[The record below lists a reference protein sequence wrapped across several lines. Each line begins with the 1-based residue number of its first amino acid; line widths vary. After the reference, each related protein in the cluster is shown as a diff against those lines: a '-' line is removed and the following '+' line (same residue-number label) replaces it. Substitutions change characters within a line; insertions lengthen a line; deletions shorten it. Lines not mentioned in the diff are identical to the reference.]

1 MNCECPCECSIE
13 HFNIGSIISEY
24 MYGDLLEDDKNVS
37 DKKINLF
44 DSIDVCTRPS
54 EEFIPNKRTNGQIDA
69 LNTLSQC
76 VNFTCE
82 LYATQLDC
90 LGILGC
96 VWCEI
101 DIDQTILLSPFC
113 THQSS
118 CFGGAL
124 GSSTPY
130 GDGDIGV
137 IIDSILP
144 STFTAI
150 GPIAIAAVVILFLVI
165 GFSMYCYRNNLE
177 PGKHT
182 RKMLFYS
189 IKVVFFFFFTF
200 TIYILI

>member
-1 MNCECPCECSIE
+1 
-13 HFNIGSIISEY
+13 

-37 DKKINLF
+37 DKQINLF
-44 DSIDVCTRPS
+44 DGIDVCTRPS
-54 EEFIPNKRTNGQIDA
+54 EEFIPNKKTNGQIDA

-76 VNFTCE
+76 INFTCE

-96 VWCEI
+96 VWCEL

-124 GSSTPY
+124 GANTPY

-150 GPIAIAAVVILFLVI
+150 GPIAIATVVILFLVI

-177 PGKHT
+177 PGKNN
-182 RKMLFYS
+182 FS
-189 IKVVFFFFFTF
+189 IFHP
-200 TIYILI
+200 

>member
-1 MNCECPCECSIE
+1 
-13 HFNIGSIISEY
+13 
-24 MYGDLLEDDKNVS
+24 MYGDLLKDEKITF

-44 DSIDVCTRPS
+44 DSIEICSRPA
-54 EEFIPNKRTNGQIDA
+54 EEFIPNKKIIRSKKFS
-69 LNTLSQC
+69 TLDQC

-82 LYATQLDC
+82 RYSNQLDC

-118 CFGGAL
+118 CFGGIL
-124 GSSTPY
+124 GSNTPY

-144 STFTAI
+144 SAYAAI
-150 GPIAIAAVVILFLVI
+150 GPIAIGTVVILFIVI
-165 GFSMYCYRNNLE
+165 GFGMFCYRNNLE
-177 PGKHT
+177 PGK
-182 RKMLFYS
+182 
-189 IKVVFFFFFTF
+189 
-200 TIYILI
+200 

>member
-13 HFNIGSIISEY
+13 HLNTGSIISEY

-44 DSIDVCTRPS
+44 DSIDVCARPN
-54 EEFIPNKRTNGQIDA
+54 EEFIPNKKANAPHTDTLNA
-69 LNTLSQC
+69 LGQC

-124 GSSTPY
+124 GSNTPY

-137 IIDSILP
+137 IGIDSILP

-150 GPIAIAAVVILFLVI
+150 GPIAIGAVVILFLVI

-177 PGKHT
+177 PGMH
-182 RKMLFYS
+182 Y
-189 IKVVFFFFFTF
+189 IP
-200 TIYILI
+200 IYH